1 MNKKIPGYSS
11 VLFIIIIF
19 LMALSLVFVGLVTN
33 QNAILKKTMID
44 GYQGKYIAESYLNL
58 FLSKLK
64 DDSDLIIG
72 ENTLAENL
80 FPDLDHSKSCQVF
93 SDEIYF
99 DQPANRVLIANEY
112 KKIKSSAEAYIS
124 KYNKIFFL
132 DNNVVREGTLDDR
145 DKKFLEIFKDKINQ
159 GNIFRVGEEIYE
171 FSQDD
176 ILFRDNRDNYYF
188 GKWNEEGQLQTVGTF
203 NSRSAYIIR
212 DQVEVIPNTL
222 TNQFILRGVLYLE
235 GSIELNCNFA
245 FSGIIISNGGRI
257 NTNDYEFN
265 LWGKLVEVS
274 ENGSFA
280 NLENKSIKDEELIF
294 YLEKLEAAKLRSVL
308 NIKINNQIMRWELKN
323 ISLVKLMY

>member
-1 MNKKIPGYSS
+1 MSKKISGYSS

-19 LMALSLVFVGLVTN
+19 LMALSLVFVSLVTN
-33 QNAILKKTMID
+33 QNAILKKTIND
-44 GYQGKYIAESYLNL
+44 GLQSKYIAESYLNL

-72 ENTLAENL
+72 ENILAENL

-93 SDEIYF
+93 SDEIYL
-99 DQPANRVLIANEY
+99 DQPANRVLVANEY

-132 DNNVVREGTLDDR
+132 DNNIIREETTENR
-145 DKKFLEIFKDKINQ
+145 DKKYLEIFKEKIYQ
-159 GNIFRVGEEIYE
+159 KNIFSLDEEIFE

-176 ILFRDNRDNYYF
+176 VLFRDTKDNYYV
-188 GKWNEEGQLQTVGTF
+188 GRWNEEGQLQTVGTF

-212 DQVEVIPNTL
+212 DKVEVISKPPF
-222 TNQFILRGVLYLE
+222 NQFILRGVLYLE
-235 GSIELNCNFA
+235 GNIELNSNFA

-257 NTNDYEFN
+257 NTNGYEFN
-265 LWGKLVEVS
+265 LWGKLVEIS

-280 NLENKSIKDEELIF
+280 NIENKNIKDEELIF
-294 YLEKLEAAKLRSVL
+294 YLDKLEAAKLRSIL
-308 NIKINNQIMRWELKN
+308 NIKINNQILRWKFKN